1 MDLVERPAVKTPRP
15 SERDLAAMADEVL
28 GTAILVG
35 HPMVAEDAEHF
46 RCRDGILSSVSSPAH
61 QPRCARAVKGCAFLS
76 NSRYVVRAMRL
87 DVAAFRANAEV
98 SAEKGVRSSP

>member
-1 MDLVERPAVKTPRP
+1 MDLVERPAAKTPRP

-46 RCRDGILSSVSSPAH
+46 RCRDGILSSVSSPAR
-61 QPRCARAVKGCAFLS
+61 QPRCAAVKGCAFLS
-76 NSRYVVRAMRL
+76 NLRYVVRAMRL